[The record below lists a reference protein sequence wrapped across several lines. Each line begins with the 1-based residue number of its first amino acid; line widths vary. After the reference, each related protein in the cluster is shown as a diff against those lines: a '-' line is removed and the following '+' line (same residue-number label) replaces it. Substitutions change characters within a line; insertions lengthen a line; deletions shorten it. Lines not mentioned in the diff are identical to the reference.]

1 VLPRPI
7 SRRALL
13 VGVGGS
19 LTAAAG
25 GFALVDD
32 GVLPGRLALHRAL
45 GACDVG
51 GPLPS
56 GARGPIRYGS
66 FASAARRRD
75 VGYAVVYPPGT
86 HTNASLPVCLYLHGR
101 GADHRDVS
109 GRRIGLP
116 WILAELVRTGSPPM
130 VLVGVDGGSSYWHRR
145 ANGDDPG
152 RMLFDELVPML
163 DARGFRTDRIGL
175 MGASMGGYGALLWGE
190 RLGRRRVA
198 GVGAMS
204 PAIWHAYSQSAPG
217 AFDSPADF
225 AAHDVFGAIRR
236 LAGIPVRID
245 CGRDDSFAGATR
257 DFLAQAP
264 STTTGAIS
272 DGCHEPAFW
281 RAAAY
286 GQIARMAR
294 HLG

>member
-1 VLPRPI
+1 MAPRTI

-13 VGVGGS
+13 FGVGGS
-19 LTAAAG
+19 LTAVAG
-25 GFALVDD
+25 GVALVDD
-32 GVLPGRLALHRAL
+32 GVLPGRLTLHRAL

-56 GARGPIRYGS
+56 GAPGPIRYGS
-66 FASAARRRD
+66 FASAARRRT
-75 VGYAVVYPPGT
+75 VGYALVFPPGT
-86 HTNASLPVCLYLHGR
+86 HTSASLPICLYLHGW
-101 GADHRDVS
+101 GADHRDAA

-116 WILAELVRTGSPPM
+116 WILADRVRTGSPPM
-130 VLVGVDGGSSYWHRR
+130 VLVGVDGGTGYWHRR

-163 DARGFRTDRIGL
+163 HARGFRTDRFGL

-190 RLGRRRVA
+190 RLGRRRVPA
-198 GVGAMS
+198 VGAMS
-204 PAIWHAYSQSAPG
+204 PAIWHRYAQTAPG
-217 AFDSPADF
+217 AFDSAADF
-225 AAHDVFGAIRR
+225 AAHDVFGGIRR
-236 LAGIPVRID
+236 LSGTPVRID
-245 CGRDDSFAGATR
+245 CGKDDSFAAATR

-264 STTTGAIS
+264 STTRGAIS
-272 DGCHEPAFW
+272 DGCHDAAFW

-286 GQIARMAR
+286 GQIAHMAR